1 MIKEILCSFSEEIMI
16 YIYLLFKLAIKIGV
30 IPGRRRK
37 LLN

>member
-1 MIKEILCSFSEEIMI
+1 MIKEILFSFSEEIMI

-30 IPGRRRK
+30 ITGRRRK